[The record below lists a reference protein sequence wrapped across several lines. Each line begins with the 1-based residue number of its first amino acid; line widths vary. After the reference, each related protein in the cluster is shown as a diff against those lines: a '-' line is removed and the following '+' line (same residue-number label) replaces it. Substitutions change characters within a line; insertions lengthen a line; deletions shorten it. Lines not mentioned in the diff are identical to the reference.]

1 VAAVVHLAEEAR
13 LSDLIE
19 EFKGEPLGEERG
31 LRMYRAEK
39 YVYLI
44 RDTKTYALCPA
55 EMGDELAD
63 WISQPN
69 FQTTEG
75 ILQLLKQTDR
85 ERLFTVLMEVDD
97 VRRHQAELFPP
108 EAGSAIARVLD
119 AFSGDAETV
128 CWSVHLG
135 DTFHSDLQFR
145 TRVADGQEILSPDRM
160 VKSLSEKLAQTPH
173 DLMAMILRMH
183 PAREGAATII
193 GRYPAMVEAY
203 REATVPTTDKR
214 LVRLTTVLPARS
226 APNLALATLLTWDEA
241 RRTDFSGPSR
251 PPTTVA
257 AAGSKLPD
265 TVAERLKLS
274 IDAEFN
280 RTPLQDALRYICDE
294 VQINLDLDGD
304 ALKDAAYT
312 QNMPQTFKL
321 GKVPAAAAIHEII
334 SKYDGNGNEE
344 FRMVVSVNEQ
354 TKTLIVHTRKFA
366 DQKGLPVFA
375 VGPAQ

>member
-1 VAAVVHLAEEAR
+1 
-13 LSDLIE
+13 
-19 EFKGEPLGEERG
+19 
-31 LRMYRAEK
+31 
-39 YVYLI
+39 
-44 RDTKTYALCPA
+44 
-55 EMGDELAD
+55 
-63 WISQPN
+63 
-69 FQTTEG
+69 
-75 ILQLLKQTDR
+75 
-85 ERLFTVLMEVDD
+85 
-97 VRRHQAELFPP
+97 
-108 EAGSAIARVLD
+108 
-119 AFSGDAETV
+119 
-128 CWSVHLG
+128 
-135 DTFHSDLQFR
+135 
-145 TRVADGQEILSPDRM
+145 M
-160 VKSLSEKLAQTPH
+160 VKSLSEKLAQAPH
-173 DLMAMILRMH
+173 DLMSMILRMH
-183 PAREGAATII
+183 PARKGAATII

-241 RRTDFSGPSR
+241 RRTDFSSPSR

-312 QNMPQTFKL
+312 QNMPQTFNL

-344 FRMVVSVNEQ
+344 FRMVVSVNEH
-354 TKTLIVHTRKFA
+354 TRTLIVHTRKFA

-375 VGPAQ
+375 VGPAQGRPRAVRAGTVLTSHRGPA